1 MISSQLRK
9 LLTNVNDREIF
20 SKGLIALI
28 IKMLGILASY
38 GFTFLVSKKFGAE
51 GWGLFSLTITCGGFF
66 ILIGKFGF
74 DVALLRI
81 TSESKAEGKNYK
93 TFIAYKKGVAVLI
106 PLSLILTTLFYTSS
120 SFAAKHIFHKTYI
133 VNYLKLGSLM
143 IFPSV
148 LLLINSEGLRGLKKI
163 SQYVFIQ
170 NLGYFLFAS
179 ILLVVFYKYNSPY
192 LPLFVYIVALY
203 MIATYSMVVWWKSMD
218 KTNQLVG
225 YSITMKSLF
234 RLSLPMFLSNA
245 MFIIINWTDTLL
257 IGIFETEKE
266 VGVYNICIKI
276 ASIITIPLLAMNSI
290 TAPKFAELYT
300 LKKYR
305 ELDNLVKITCK
316 TIFFVSLFIL
326 ISVTLGQNLILN
338 FFGED
343 FADGGQILLILCLG
357 YFINAIAGPNDI
369 LLQMTGHEKVFQKII
384 IASMVFNISL
394 NLLLIPVWGVLGA
407 ATTSMLTMLF
417 WNSITVFYIKKHL
430 NILSIYNPFYNG

>member
-1 MISSQLRK
+1 
-9 LLTNVNDREIF
+9 
-20 SKGLIALI
+20 
-28 IKMLGILASY
+28 
-38 GFTFLVSKKFGAE
+38 
-51 GWGLFSLTITCGGFF
+51 
-66 ILIGKFGF
+66 
-74 DVALLRI
+74 
-81 TSESKAEGKNYK
+81 
-93 TFIAYKKGVAVLI
+93 
-106 PLSLILTTLFYTSS
+106 
-120 SFAAKHIFHKTYI
+120 
-133 VNYLKLGSLM
+133 
-143 IFPSV
+143 
-148 LLLINSEGLRGLKKI
+148 
-163 SQYVFIQ
+163 
-170 NLGYFLFAS
+170 
-179 ILLVVFYKYNSPY
+179 
-192 LPLFVYIVALY
+192 VALY